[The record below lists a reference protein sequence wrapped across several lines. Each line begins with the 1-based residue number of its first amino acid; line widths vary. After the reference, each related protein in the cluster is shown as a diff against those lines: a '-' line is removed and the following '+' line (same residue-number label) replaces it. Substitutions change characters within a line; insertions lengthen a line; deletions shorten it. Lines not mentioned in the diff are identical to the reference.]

1 MFMVNNGVNMVYHI
15 VNKAQLPEV
24 EALWDYCFE
33 KREEPFFKYYF
44 TEYCGKDNLVMAGFE
59 EEKGAERLKTMLHI
73 NPYML
78 RIRGVDQLAPY
89 LVGIAT
95 APEARG
101 RHLLRGLLQACFELL
116 RARGYCFVTLMPIYA
131 GIYLPYEFSFCYE
144 KLRYAWNVGSLDLPR
159 ATLSTVTMELEQM
172 PIAEEGHAYA
182 MGVQELVAPIYESL
196 QTAAHAVPK
205 RTPFQWK
212 KLLSVHA
219 LENLRCAYVRMGEEI
234 CAYMF
239 YRIKDHIFE
248 IQELLAKNEEAKLE
262 LLRFVERQRSE
273 ADRAIWLAEAWD
285 KTYLFLPDLN
295 KAPQRLPFMMARC
308 VDAREALNRLT
319 PPTGLRGVENN
330 VVLLLTD
337 KLLDRNNHLLKLSL
351 QDGKLDV
358 QSTLEQEQVVMDM
371 AAFTQLYFG
380 FLNATELY
388 EAGRLRCQDTEKL
401 AFLDSLFPKQRN
413 WINEY
418 F

>member
-1 MFMVNNGVNMVYHI
+1 MIYHI
-15 VNKAQLPEV
+15 VNKAQMPAV

-44 TEYCGKDNLVMAGFE
+44 EEYCGKDNLVMAGFE
-59 EEKGAERLKTMLHI
+59 EEKGAERLKTMLHL

-101 RHLLRGLLQACFELL
+101 KHLLRGLLQAGFELL
-116 RARGYCFVTLMPIYA
+116 RARGYCFATLMPIYA

-144 KLRYAWNVGSLDLPR
+144 KLRYSWSVGSLALPR
-159 ATLSTVTMELEQM
+159 ATLSTVALEVEQM
-172 PIAEEGHAYA
+172 PIATEGQAYA
-182 MGVQELVAPIYESL
+182 LQVQELAAPIYEAL
-196 QTAAHAVPK
+196 LATAHAMPK

-219 LENLRCAYVRMGEEI
+219 LENLRCAYVRAGEEI
-234 CAYMF
+234 CGYMF
-239 YRIKDHIFE
+239 YRIKDHVFE
-248 IQELLAKNEEAKLE
+248 IQELLAKSREAKLE

-273 ADRAIWLAEAWD
+273 ADTAVWLAEAWD
-285 KTYLFLPDLN
+285 KTYLFLPDSN
-295 KAPQRLPFMMARC
+295 KAPQKLPFMMARC

-319 PPTGLRGVENN
+319 LPAELRDMKND

-337 KLLDRNNHLLKLSL
+337 KLLDRNNHLLKLTL

-371 AAFTQLYFG
+371 AAFTQLYLG

-401 AFLDSLFPKQRN
+401 AFLDRLFPKEHN